1 MFVEPFG
8 KKVDLTYLLC
18 LSSPYYKN
26 KATGETSWYFPKPTR
41 GNQLV
46 LPETHVGT
54 SKKGGVGS
62 GGRSGE
68 DDPEPGAQV

>member
-26 KATGETSWYFPKPTR
+26 KATGETSWHFPKPTNL
-41 GNQLV
+41 GA
-46 LPETHVGT
+46 

-68 DDPEPGAQV
+68 NDPEPGAQI